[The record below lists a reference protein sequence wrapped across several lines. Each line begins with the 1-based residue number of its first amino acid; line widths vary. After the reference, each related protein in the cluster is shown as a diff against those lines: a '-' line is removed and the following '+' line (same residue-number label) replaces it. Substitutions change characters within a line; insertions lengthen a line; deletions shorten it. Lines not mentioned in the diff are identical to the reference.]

1 MSVPLL
7 IGNFKSEADYRRK
20 VADQKK
26 LLQLQ
31 SKLNTEADKA
41 SLQQAQIMEGV
52 VPGVVPDIDISQTL
66 LDYNQQRQDAIVNAD
81 EVMTKRD
88 AMTFVDTYL
97 QTLDDLVSFNRNFG
111 SFQESISGIK
121 LIDPAY
127 MNQLWQKFQAQL
139 FAGTSD
145 LASLTTIQGEVDQI
159 ARDILS
165 MVEGEPDYAAIEAQ
179 VKEAARKFDVA
190 TLKRLRRKAMAVPER
205 EAQQARAAARI
216 SERALPR
223 PPRRP
228 TIAQQRRETEAR
240 QRLTREAREARA
252 LEQLRQV
259 EAEMGQRR
267 AQQKQRATESRLR
280 RKAMLQ
286 RESMLERERQAQRAE
301 EAITRIR
308 TSRASVAEKTFKE
321 ELPQEPTIEPNVR
334 RRAAP
339 RPRPRR

>member
-52 VPGVVPDIDISQTL
+52 VPGVVPEIDISQVL

-111 SFQESISGIK
+111 TFQESISGIK

-127 MNQLWQKFQAQL
+127 MNQLWTKFQAQL

-165 MVEGEPDYAAIEAQ
+165 MVEGEPDYATIEAQ
-179 VKEAARKFDVA
+179 VTEAARKFDVA
-190 TLKRLRRKAMAVPER
+190 ALKRMRRRAMAVPER

-216 SERALPR
+216 SERSRAPR

-259 EAEMGQRR
+259 EAEMAQRR
-267 AQQKQRATESRLR
+267 AQQNQRATEARLR

-301 EAITRIR
+301 EAVARIR
-308 TSRASVAEKTFKE
+308 ASRAKVAKETFKE
-321 ELPQEPTIEPNVR
+321 ELPQEPTIEPAVR

-339 RPRPRR
+339 RPRR